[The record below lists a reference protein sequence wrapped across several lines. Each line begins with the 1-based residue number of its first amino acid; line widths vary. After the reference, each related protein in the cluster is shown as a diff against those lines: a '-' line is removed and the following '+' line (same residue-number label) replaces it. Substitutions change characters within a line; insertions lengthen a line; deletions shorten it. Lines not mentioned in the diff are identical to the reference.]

1 MELKSEIKQEFLG
14 EIDGV
19 EFTHEGIYYAVFRIL
34 MATIEKFEPKNINP
48 GFIENL
54 KYAVMYRYNDEGF
67 ELSDVEKEAIEEI
80 HQSEASSLEDFK
92 FSTLKLEEEL

>member
-1 MELKSEIKQEFLG
+1 MELNSEIKQEFLG

-19 EFTHEGIYYAVFRIL
+19 EFTHESIYYAVFRIL
-34 MATIEKFEPKNINP
+34 TAIIEKFEPQNINP

-67 ELSDVEKEAIEEI
+67 ELSVVEKEALEEI
-80 HQSEASSLEDFK
+80 FQSKVSKFTDFK
-92 FSTLKLEEEL
+92 FSTLKLEGE

>member
-14 EIDGV
+14 EINGV
-19 EFTHEGIYYAVFRIL
+19 EFTHESIYYAVFRIL
-34 MATIEKFEPKNINP
+34 TAIFEKFEPQNINP

-67 ELSDVEKEAIEEI
+67 ELSVVEKEALEEI
-80 HQSEASSLEDFK
+80 FQSKVSKFTDFK
-92 FSTLKLEEEL
+92 FSTLKLEGE

>member
-14 EIDGV
+14 EINGV
-19 EFTHEGIYYAVFRIL
+19 EFTHEGIFYATFRIL
-34 MATIEKFEPKNINP
+34 SAIIKKFESENINC

-67 ELSDVEKEAIEEI
+67 ELSVIEKEALEEI
-80 HQSEASSLEDFK
+80 QQSGASSLEDFK
-92 FSTLKLEEEL
+92 FSALKLEGE

>member
-19 EFTHEGIYYAVFRIL
+19 EFTHESIYYAVFRIL
-34 MATIEKFEPKNINP
+34 TAIIEKFEPQNINP

-67 ELSDVEKEAIEEI
+67 ELSAVEKEAIEEI
-80 HQSEASSLEDFK
+80 QQSKVSKFTDFK
-92 FSTLKLEEEL
+92 FLALKLEEE

>member
-34 MATIEKFEPKNINP
+34 TAIIEKFKPENIDC

-67 ELSDVEKEAIEEI
+67 ELSAVEKEAIEEI
-80 HQSEASSLEDFK
+80 QQSKVSKFTDFK
-92 FSTLKLEEEL
+92 FLALKLEEE